1 MTKNSQ
7 NSEPD
12 LTDLTFEEALARL
25 EETVHTLE
33 AGGLALAEAT
43 RLYEEGMKLGRIC
56 SEMLAVTELKVSRI
70 QTSYGEQMRM
80 LEEEKETN
88 QEDGLG

>member
-12 LTDLTFEEALARL
+12 ITDLSFEQALARL
-25 EETVHTLE
+25 EETVQTLE
-33 AGGLALAEAT
+33 SGGLDLAEAT

-56 SEMLAVTELKVSRI
+56 SEMLAATELKISRI

-80 LEEEKETN
+80 LEQEELGR
-88 QEDGLG
+88 EDGLD

>member
-1 MTKNSQ
+1 MMTKNSQ

-12 LTDLTFEEALARL
+12 ITDLSFEQALARL
-25 EETVHTLE
+25 EETVQTLE
-33 AGGLALAEAT
+33 SGGLDLAEAT

-56 SEMLAVTELKVSRI
+56 SEMLAATELKISRI

-80 LEEEKETN
+80 LEQEELG
-88 QEDGLG
+88 QEDGLD

>member
-12 LTDLTFEEALARL
+12 ITDLSFEQALARL
-25 EETVHTLE
+25 EETVQTLE
-33 AGGLALAEAT
+33 SGGLDLAEAT

-56 SEMLAVTELKVSRI
+56 SEMLAATKLKISRI

-80 LEEEKETN
+80 LEQEELGR
-88 QEDGLG
+88 EDGLD

>member
-12 LTDLTFEEALARL
+12 ITDLSFEQALARL
-25 EETVHTLE
+25 EETVQTLE
-33 AGGLALAEAT
+33 SGGLDLAEAT

-56 SEMLAVTELKVSRI
+56 SEMLAATELKISRI

-80 LEEEKETN
+80 LEQEELG
-88 QEDGLG
+88 QEDGLD

>member
-12 LTDLTFEEALARL
+12 ITDLSFEQALARL

-33 AGGLALAEAT
+33 SGGLDLAEAT

-56 SEMLAVTELKVSRI
+56 SEMLAATELKISRI

-80 LEEEKETN
+80 LEQEELGR
-88 QEDGLG
+88 EDGLD